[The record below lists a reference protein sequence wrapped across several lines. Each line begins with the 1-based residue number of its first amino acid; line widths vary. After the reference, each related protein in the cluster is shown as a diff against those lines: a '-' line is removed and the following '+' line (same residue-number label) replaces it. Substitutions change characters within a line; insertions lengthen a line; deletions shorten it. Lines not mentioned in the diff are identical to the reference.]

1 MLYTSILR
9 GLSPERFAHILAG
22 SGRKAKET
30 YFARH
35 GIRNVPTVGRVKL
48 GAGHK
53 TQARISAL
61 YQAVQKR
68 EDEPMG
74 EEILRLYLL
83 GQRPLLA
90 TALDHLGIA
99 HEDGLTES
107 DEVSRLATLTPI
119 ERAEL
124 IALVVDK
131 KVATQEDAELY
142 LTYMAA
148 NHTHEQQAQAEQA
161 AEGA

>member
-1 MLYTSILR
+1 MHYTTILTSL
-9 GLSPERFAHILAG
+9 GPERFADVVGG

-35 GIRNVPTVGRVKL
+35 GIRVAPQVGRVKL
-48 GAGHK
+48 GSGHK
-53 TQARISAL
+53 MQARIAAL
-61 YQAVQKR
+61 FEVLQGR
-68 EDEPMG
+68 EDEPMS

-90 TALDHLGIA
+90 LALDHLGIP

-107 DEVSRLATLTPI
+107 EEVSRLATLTPI

-124 IALVVDK
+124 VALAVDQ
-131 KVATQEDAELY
+131 KVATSEDVQLY
-142 LTYMAA
+142 LDYMTA
-148 NHTHEQQAQAEQA
+148 NHLREQEAQEAEA
-161 AEGA
+161 